1 MEETLFM
8 KFKQHPDL
16 RWLLTGTERAM
27 LIYAD
32 PNDSFWGEGN
42 GTGANELGKAL
53 MRVRER
59 LERDRLG

>member
-1 MEETLFM
+1 M

-16 RWLLTGTERAM
+16 RWLLMGTERAM

-32 PNDSFWGEGN
+32 PSDPFWGEGN
-42 GTGANELGKAL
+42 GTGANEFGKAL

-59 LERDRLG
+59 LEWAD

>member
-1 MEETLFM
+1 M

-16 RWLLTGTERAM
+16 RWLLTGTDRAM

-32 PNDSFWGEGN
+32 PSDPFWGEGN
-42 GTGANELGKAL
+42 GTGANEFGKAL

-59 LERDRLG
+59 LEWAD